1 MKFLSGQPD
10 SLASFL
16 TVDAF
21 FLMHSGGR
29 FTNYYIEVGGCVPW
43 MFNGKECKK
52 LIRPAV

>member
-1 MKFLSGQPD
+1 MKFLSDQPD

-29 FTNYYIEVGGCVPW
+29 FTNYYIEIGGCVPW

-52 LIRPAV
+52 LIWPAV